1 MSLKTTPWD
10 ASEHILDD
18 HDAGLYLA
26 AVMDEAIDAGDPSLI
41 PLALRDIAN
50 ARGMS
55 DLARASGVS
64 RRALYDA
71 LSEHGDPKLSTL
83 LAVMKA
89 LGVRMAPAEAA

>member
-1 MSLKTTPWD
+1 MPEKTVPWD

-18 HDAGLYLA
+18 RDSSLYLA
-26 AVMDEAIDAGDPSLI
+26 AVIDEAIDAGDPSLI
-41 PLALRDIAN
+41 ALALRDIAK

-55 DLARASGVS
+55 DLARGSGVS

-89 LGVRMAPAEAA
+89 LGVRVAPGEAA

>member
-1 MSLKTTPWD
+1 MPMNTTRWD
-10 ASEHILDD
+10 PSEHILDD
-18 HDAGLYLA
+18 QDARLYLA
-26 AVMDEAIDAGDPSLI
+26 AVIDEAIDAGDPSLI
-41 PLALRDIAN
+41 ALALRDIAK